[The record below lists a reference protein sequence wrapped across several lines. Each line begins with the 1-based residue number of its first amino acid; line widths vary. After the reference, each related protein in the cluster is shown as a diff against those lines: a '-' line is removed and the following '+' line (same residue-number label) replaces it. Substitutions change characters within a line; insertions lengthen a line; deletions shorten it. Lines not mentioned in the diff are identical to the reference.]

1 MSLRNCITVP
11 KKDCI
16 RRDIEQELGE
26 QSCKA
31 QNASF
36 DPNIQNPRS
45 NQDPG

>member
-36 DPNIQNPRS
+36 DPHIQHRCR